1 MRMSQFM
8 AGLIIAI
15 NSSSRVVSVFLVKLS
30 MVLIITARKN
40 LLNVCVNVRMMRTA
54 AILAMGILE

>member
-1 MRMSQFM
+1 M